1 MTAKEY
7 LLQIRA
13 IKTQIQIIT
22 EEITDLQ
29 AKLGAQGIAY
39 DKEPR
44 GTAGDDERQAHL
56 IYRLIEKKDKLYEE
70 QIALL
75 KTEHEIREKLFTL
88 RDGKEIQVLYLR
100 YFKLMKF
107 ADIAEQMCYSDRRI
121 RELHTFGLIDL
132 QDKL

>member
-22 EEITDLQ
+22 EEITELQ
-29 AKLGAQGIAY
+29 AKLGAQGISY
-39 DKEPR
+39 DREPS

-75 KTEHEIREKLFTL
+75 NAEHEIREKLFTL

-100 YFKLMKF
+100 YFKLMKYN
-107 ADIAEQMCYSDRRI
+107 DIAEQMHYSERRI
-121 RELHTFGLIDL
+121 RELHTFGLMDL
-132 QDKL
+132 QEKL